1 MPRMVHRGKEK
12 PSARGVS
19 APALLA
25 LWVRVWQIP
34 QPECA
39 AKSSQELDGAI
50 IRLLWSVYHILL

>member
-34 QPECA
+34 QPKRA

-50 IRLLWSVYHILL
+50 IRLLWSVYHIPL